1 MFEWAKLKTS
11 QPCKEVELELELEM
25 VELEEPAPRLLLAV
39 EVVVVV
45 VARSEMN
52 FLHFEALDP
61 RLQ

>member
-39 EVVVVV
+39 EVVVVA
-45 VARSEMN
+45 ARSEMN